1 MNCSDW
7 PAPLPPGT
15 RAVLTFSPSARYAR
29 ARLETL
35 DLPINEV
42 PALTIAADPYHFIQ
56 VGIAKQNLWKVQF
69 CAKGKGDTPE
79 EATGYQR
86 GVTMQ
91 RLGSLFTLN
100 GTESH
105 GLAGGEGTLLV
116 DAPPGAPV
124 TVHSWGAIEVH
135 DVGGPVRIASTR
147 GRATVLNTSGLVDA
161 SAQIIDYAG
170 SKGEA
175 TLNADWELNLRL
187 TEQQFRGHLHAY
199 AQQKVLALFP
209 PGFQTPF
216 EVYVN
221 RPDDFLCRADFCS
234 KIKKSR
240 DNSLYRF
247 TYGELS
253 NAPVPIHLRSET
265 SLVTL
270 DTMQ

>member
-1 MNCSDW
+1 MNCTDW

-15 RAVLTFSPSARYAR
+15 RTVVTFSPSARYGR
-29 ARLETL
+29 TRLETL

-42 PALTIAADPYHFIQ
+42 PALTIAADPFHFIQ
-56 VGIAKQNLWKVQF
+56 VGSAKQNHWKVQF

-86 GVTMQ
+86 SVTMQ
-91 RLGSLFTLN
+91 RLGSLLTLN
-100 GTESH
+100 GTELH

-116 DAPPGAPV
+116 EAPPGAPV

-135 DVGGPVRIASTR
+135 DVDGPVRISATR
-147 GRATVLNTSGLVDA
+147 GRAIVLNTSGLVDA
-161 SAQIIDYAG
+161 SAQIIDYA
-170 SKGEA
+170 SSRGEV

-187 TEQQFRGHLHAY
+187 TEQQFRGYLHAY

-216 EVYVN
+216 DVHVN
-221 RPDDFLCRADFCS
+221 RPGDFVCRADFCS

-240 DNSLYRF
+240 DNALYRF
-247 TYGELS
+247 TYGELT
-253 NAPVPIHLRSET
+253 NTPAPIQLRSET
-265 SLVTL
+265 SQVTL